1 MNNQNLMKIGDLSK
15 KLNISAR
22 TLRYYEE
29 LGLISSIRDEDSNF
43 RYYLQA
49 SEEVLKQILV
59 LRKLDISLKDILLI
73 YENQNKDFILKILNE
88 KLKDIKVELNNLE
101 YTKEIIQKIIDYSMK
116 DKLILSDKKNE
127 VFNLEKIEKII
138 TENAKIEKEKIF
150 MEELKLKDNNVR
162 VINLKPFKVAY
173 AKGFGVSPELVAWD
187 ILKTWIQ
194 ENSIEDTINTRYFGF
209 NNPSPSEGSNEYGYE
224 VWRTVEK
231 DYKETEEVK
240 FKEFE
245 GGLYLVTTANGVYDI
260 GETWKNLSKWAETK
274 DYEYGACQWLEEHI
288 IVDENSWDDK
298 MQFDLYYPIRK
309 K

>member
-1 MNNQNLMKIGDLSK
+1 MNNQILVKIGDLSK
-15 KLNISAR
+15 KLNISSR

-43 RYYLQA
+43 RYYPQS
-49 SEEVLKQILV
+49 SEEILKQILV

-88 KLKDIKVELNNLE
+88 KLKGIKVELNNLE
-101 YTKEIIQKIIDYSMK
+101 YTKEIIQKIIDYSTK

-138 TENAKIEKEKIF
+138 TENYKIEKEKIF

-162 VINLKPFKVAY
+162 LINLKPFKVTY
-173 AKGFGVSPELVAWD
+173 AKAFGVSPELLAWE
-187 ILKTWIQ
+187 ILKTWIK
-194 ENSIEDTINTRYFGF
+194 ENSIEDTINIRYFGF
-209 NNPSPSEGSNEYGYE
+209 NNPSPSEGSSEYGYE

-231 DYKETEEVK
+231 DYEETKEVK

-260 GETWKNLSKWAETK
+260 GETWKNLSKWAEIK
-274 DYEYGACQWLEEHI
+274 GYEYGVCQWLEEHI

-298 MQFDLYYPIRK
+298 MQFDLYYPIK
-309 K
+309 KK